1 MKKEEEIIE
10 SKNASEL
17 YSSADLEFKEQP
29 QLIETLI
36 KPDGAEAMEVV
47 ADGDG
52 VEEEEGSKKKG
63 VGIEVVQN
71 VPEYF
76 YMNEPLDNKGRW
88 LESLMERAKSD
99 DIPYTSEET
108 ENANEEEE
116 EDVLSRTTRFNM
128 PIQDDVWAFGRI
140 CYEEPEENGI
150 PPKMTPVNTLLQ
162 GPLSIGSPRVK
173 IILSK

>member
-10 SKNASEL
+10 SRNALEL
-17 YSSADLEFKEQP
+17 YSSADIEFKEQP

-36 KPDGAEAMEVV
+36 KPEGAEAMEIVE
-47 ADGDG
+47 GD
-52 VEEEEGSKKKG
+52 EDKDEDKKKGSGKG

-99 DIPYTSEET
+99 DIPYTKEET
-108 ENANEEEE
+108 ENTDEDN
-116 EDVLSRTTRFNM
+116 EDVLSRTTRFNV

-150 PPKMTPVNTLLQ
+150 PPKMTAVNTLLQ